1 MSHILPQGGDET
13 SEETPVPYYQ
23 DDTVTLYLGDALNT
37 LRQMPAASVNCVVT
51 SPP

>member
-1 MSHILPQGGDET
+1 M

-23 DDTVTLYLGDALNT
+23 DDTVILYEGANLAILPH
-37 LRQMPAASVNCVVT
+37 LPAESVNCVVT